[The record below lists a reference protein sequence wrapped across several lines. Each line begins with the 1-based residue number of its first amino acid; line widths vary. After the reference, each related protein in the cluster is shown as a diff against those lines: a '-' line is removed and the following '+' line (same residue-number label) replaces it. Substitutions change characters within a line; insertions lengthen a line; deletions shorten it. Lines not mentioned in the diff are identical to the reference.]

1 MQNER
6 PDPNGIDQAL
16 IQPCS
21 ELPSPSAK
29 NKSTH
34 LLWKKNL
41 ILLYGECRAR
51 HNSLVEVVGDKKGAE

>member
-1 MQNER
+1 MQLL
-6 PDPNGIDQAL
+6 PKPSIDQAL

-21 ELPSPSAK
+21 ELPNPTAK

-51 HNSLVEVVGDKKGAE
+51 HNALVEVVGDKKGAE

>member
-1 MQNER
+1 MQ
-6 PDPNGIDQAL
+6 PLPKPSIDQTL
-16 IQPCS
+16 TQPCS
-21 ELPSPSAK
+21 ELPTPTAK

-51 HNSLVEVVGDKKGAE
+51 HNALVEVVGDKKGAE